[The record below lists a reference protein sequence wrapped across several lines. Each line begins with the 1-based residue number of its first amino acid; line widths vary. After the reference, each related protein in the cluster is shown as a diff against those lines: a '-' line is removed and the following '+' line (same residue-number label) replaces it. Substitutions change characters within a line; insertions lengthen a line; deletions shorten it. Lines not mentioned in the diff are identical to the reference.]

1 VDTYAT
7 TIAVAADSILSA
19 NVLHLRK
26 RNEGGSVR
34 KIAWISKSIK
44 YMHEKRERS

>member
-1 VDTYAT
+1 MDTYAT

-26 RNEGGSVR
+26 RNEGGSVIDR
-34 KIAWISKSIK
+34 WLIASLQQD
-44 YMHEKRERS
+44 